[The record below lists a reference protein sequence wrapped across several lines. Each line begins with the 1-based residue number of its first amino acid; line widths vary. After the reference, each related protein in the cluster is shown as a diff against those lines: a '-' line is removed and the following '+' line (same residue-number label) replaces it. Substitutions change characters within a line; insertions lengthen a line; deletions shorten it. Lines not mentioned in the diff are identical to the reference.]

1 MKVAFSPEGPDKKGV
16 FRKAKNGGI
25 TPTERRRSQN
35 ALYWMMEALCRIN
48 QGEIV
53 DQAKKG
59 NPFKPLYDSGIYYLR
74 EPPGE
79 EQWQDIY
86 VNFAKGNGDCEDL
99 ACHRV
104 AELREVLKIP
114 ASPFVTFRKVD
125 GNQFGFHALVA
136 VRDGAGPNGWRL
148 EDPSRKLGMGW
159 EAKFAAT
166 PVAKRKQLMA
176 MMDPIQRRTSHE
188 MLKDMRRV

>member
-1 MKVAFSPEGPDKKGV
+1 MKPTFDIEI

-25 TPTERRRSQN
+25 TPAERRRSQG

-48 QGEIV
+48 QAEIKN
-53 DQAKKG
+53 QQSLG
-59 NPFKPLYDSGIYYLR
+59 SPFPLLYDSGIYYLR

-86 VNFAKGNGDCEDL
+86 VNFAKRNGDCEDL

-104 AELREVLKIP
+104 AELREIYKLP

-125 GNQFGFHALVA
+125 GAQFGFHALVA
-136 VRDGAGPNGWRL
+136 VRDQAGPNGWRL

-159 EAKFAAT
+159 EEKFAAT
-166 PVAKRKQLMA
+166 PPDKRKALMNA
-176 MMDPIQRRTSHE
+176 IDPIQRKVSHQ

>member
-1 MKVAFSPEGPDKKGV
+1 MGMTPTFDISM
-16 FRKAKNGGI
+16 FRKTQDGGI
-25 TPTERRRSQN
+25 TPAERRRSQN

-48 QGEIV
+48 QGEILN
-53 DQAKKG
+53 QKRLGK
-59 NPFKPLYDSGIYYLR
+59 PFPMLYDSGIYYLR

-104 AELREVLKIP
+104 AELREIYKVP

-136 VRDGAGPNGWRL
+136 VRDAAGPNGWRL

-159 EAKFAAT
+159 EEKFAET
-166 PVAKRKQLMA
+166 SPERRRELMA
-176 MMDPIQRRTSHE
+176 KIDPIQRNISHQ